1 MDLETLIHHFFGTDD
16 PGTLS
21 ADAFERGLEQLRIGF
36 GVEREPGRRFALW
49 TLMDG
54 LGIAP
59 LPAEAFAKEPQL
71 KAAAE
76 DYLKAA
82 YRLERDA
89 DHD

>member
-1 MDLETLIHHFFGTDD
+1 MDLETVIQHYFGTSD
-16 PGTLS
+16 PSTLS
-21 ADAFERGLEQLRIGF
+21 EAEFERGLEKLRIGF
-36 GVEREPGRRFALW
+36 GTEREPSRRFALW

-59 LPAEAFAKEPQL
+59 FPADAFAKEPLL

-82 YRLERDA
+82 YRLERDG
-89 DHD
+89 DDG